1 MNINKYSIRCLHRSH
16 VNTNISDV
24 PYPARARLNTQ
35 SNLFNAK
42 AIQLEKMQAKKN
54 AMLACSN
61 SHHNSFPIYLAER
74 MCLHIFQLIYATS
87 KIYQAIF
94 EVVAESPFLCNICS
108 YRRHS
113 LHLSIVRIKDVRIRF
128 SCMCLMMLF
137 LWNELSSIH
146 VSSPSPCRLPK

>member
-42 AIQLEKMQAKKN
+42 AIQLEYK
-54 AMLACSN
+54 
-61 SHHNSFPIYLAER
+61 HHNSFPIYLAER